1 MSNREN
7 FRFNQKL
14 DCIEGFED
22 YGTERTCRIA
32 NHALLFMV
40 RGLHRKWK
48 QPVAYYFIRGSTKAN
63 LLERFLKEVLGAC
76 QDAGLRVV
84 ATVRDM
90 GANNVKALRLLG
102 ATRRKP
108 FFTFQNQEIVTMYD
122 PPHLLKCT
130 RNLFLKYDV
139 QFESQRLH
147 NKLPVTAK
155 WEHISNV
162 YNWDKQNIV
171 QACYKLKD
179 AHLTPLAQNA
189 MKVSLAAQ
197 VMSHTV
203 GATLNAVVSQ
213 GKEHCSVFIVL

>member
-1 MSNREN
+1 MSVLIRSLTVLRVLRTIEQRGLAGLQIMLC
-7 FRFNQKL
+7 FSWYL
-14 DCIEGFED
+14 VCIESGSNQLLTTS
-22 YGTERTCRIA
+22 YVA
-32 NHALLFMV
+32 AL
-40 RGLHRKWK
+40 R
-48 QPVAYYFIRGSTKAN
+48 
-63 LLERFLKEVLGAC
+63 LLERFLKEVLDAC

-84 ATVRDM
+84 ATVCNM
-90 GANNVKALRLLG
+90 AANIVKALRLLG

-108 FFTFQNQEIVTMYD
+108 FFTFQNREIVTVYD

-139 QFESQRLH
+139 QFESELMH

-171 QACYKLKD
+171 CACYKLTD

-203 GATLNAVVSQ
+203 GATPNTIASQ
-213 GKEHCSVFIVL
+213 GNEHCSVFIVL